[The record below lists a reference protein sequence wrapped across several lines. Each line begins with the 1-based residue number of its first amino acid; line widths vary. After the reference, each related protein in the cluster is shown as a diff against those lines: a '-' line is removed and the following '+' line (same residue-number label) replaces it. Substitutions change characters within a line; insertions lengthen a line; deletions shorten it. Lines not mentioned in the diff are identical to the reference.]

1 LRRAGKKKKPIYK
14 IVAADIRSPRD
25 GRFIEAVGQYD
36 PNVNPIILTVKEER
50 VFYWLKKGAQ
60 PTDTVRSLL
69 QRTGLWLRWTLQ
81 KRGVDEAKSQSI
93 IERWQMQ
100 QAERPQRE
108 ADSKAR
114 RAEKKKKAAE
124 KPAEA
129 APPAPVVEAAAQP
142 AAEAAAQPAA

>member
-1 LRRAGKKKKPIYK
+1 MVKLRLRRAGKKKNPIYK
-14 IVAADIRSPRD
+14 IVVADIRSPRD

-36 PNVNPIILTVKEER
+36 PNMNPILLTVKEER
-50 VFYWLKKGAQ
+50 VFYWLKNGAQ

-81 KRGVDEAKSQSI
+81 KRGVDEAKAQSI

-100 QAERPQRE
+100 QADRPQRE
-108 ADSKAR
+108 ADSRAR
-114 RAEKKKKAAE
+114 RAERKKKAAE
-124 KPAEA
+124 KPAEVAPA
-129 APPAPVVEAAAQP
+129 AP

>member
-1 LRRAGKKKKPIYK
+1 LRRAGKKKNPIYK
-14 IVAADIRSPRD
+14 IVVADIRSPRD
-25 GRFIEAVGQYD
+25 GRFIESVGQYN
-36 PNVNPIILTVKEER
+36 PNVNPILLTVKEER

-69 QRTGLWLRWTLQ
+69 QRKGLWLRWTLQ
-81 KRGVDEAKSQSI
+81 KRKVDEVKAQEI

-108 ADSKAR
+108 ADSRAR
-114 RAEKKKKAAE
+114 RAEKKKKAKE

-129 APPAPVVEAAAQP
+129 APAAPV
-142 AAEAAAQPAA
+142 AEAAAPPAA

>member
-1 LRRAGKKKKPIYK
+1 LRRAGKKKHPIYK

-36 PNVNPIILTVKEER
+36 PNVNPILLTVKEER

-69 QRTGLWLRWTLQ
+69 QRTGLWLRWTLE
-81 KRGVDEAKSQSI
+81 KRGVDEAKVQSI
-93 IERWQMQ
+93 VERWQMQ

-108 ADSKAR
+108 ADSRAR

-129 APPAPVVEAAAQP
+129 APAAP